1 LAAIKPRRCPS
12 SSWTDTALWSF
23 LKQNQNPP
31 PSIQGNLNLAIKIDM
46 LRCFLTVAERGNLA
60 DAADA
65 LGRTPSAVSMML
77 RQFED
82 HIGAPLF
89 EAGRK
94 SRLTRLGELIR
105 VEAGRELA
113 HFDRTIAAIEGL
125 SRAEAGHVRL
135 SVTPSVA
142 QMFMPDILHR
152 FAQAHPGVRI
162 NMRDTDSASVAQDLS
177 AGRADIALASLGPKA
192 GFDRHLLFSD
202 RFGVVC
208 PADHPFATD
217 WDNLTWVDL
226 TDIPFIS
233 NGLCDDV
240 NDPDFRPILARA
252 TLNVSGTAALLSLVR
267 AGMGLTLLPELALRD
282 AGPDLAFLPL
292 ADATIRR
299 EVWMLTPPASEL
311 PPAATALAQTIRD
324 QDITLIH

>member
-1 LAAIKPRRCPS
+1 M
-12 SSWTDTALWSF
+12 
-23 LKQNQNPP
+23 
-31 PSIQGNLNLAIKIDM
+31 AIKIDM
-46 LRCFLTVAERGNLA
+46 LRCFLTVSERGNLA
-60 DAADA
+60 DAAEA
-65 LGRTPSAVSMML
+65 LARTPSAISMML

-113 HFDRTIAAIEGL
+113 HFDSTIAAIEGL

-142 QMFMPDILHR
+142 QSFMPAILHR
-152 FAQAHPGVRI
+152 FAQAHPKVRI
-162 NMRDTDSASVAQDLS
+162 NMRDTDSASVAQDLA
-177 AGRADIALASLGPKA
+177 AGRADIALASLGPQP
-192 GFDRHLLFSD
+192 GFDRSLVFAD

-208 PADHPFATD
+208 LSDHPLARD
-217 WDNLTWVDL
+217 WDALGWADL
-226 TDIPFIS
+226 AGIPFIA
-233 NGLCDDV
+233 NGLCQDV
-240 NDPDFRPILARA
+240 HDPDFRPLLDSA

-267 AGMGLTLLPELALRD
+267 AGMGVTLLPELTMRD

-292 ADATIRR
+292 VDATIRR
-299 EVWMLTPPASEL
+299 QVWMLTPPASEL
-311 PPAATALAQTIRD
+311 TPAAAALVRTIRE
-324 QDITLIH
+324 QDITLTY